1 MTIAAIALSLAVLGA
16 PAEEANLQW
25 WFAPATEKVFPESQ
39 PIGTEED
46 GRVYCA
52 WGEYEALQ
60 LCLRSDVD
68 LPGLRVIVKPRPGYR
83 ALPKS
88 MFHFFE
94 VCYVPTPKDPVH
106 KWWPDPL
113 APLGPNHRVFDVKG
127 GETKE
132 VWCQVHIADDPPAP
146 GEYRMDVEVW
156 DTELPHETGIAHHR
170 LFSAPMS
177 VWVWPFHMPRTN
189 HLRTG
194 FGTWT
199 SMMAPKFGVHLQS
212 RQLRAL
218 KTQVYYELLNHRIC
232 ASELPFDVF
241 DQRSEHLMG
250 TPNVNG
256 CWMPMGLVDKPG
268 TLGIKWERVERRG
281 VPRKGYV
288 LPWDEATT
296 RGAYAQFRDRAKTVQ
311 EFAPGLKI
319 LGTFNG
325 PPEWA
330 PERTPIDALKG
341 YVDLW
346 CFITPQAA
354 NPQVAGELRER
365 QATGEE
371 GWCYV
376 CCSPRGGDWA
386 NYLINMSAL
395 QHRVLTWQIYKAG
408 LTGLLYWGVNYWEM
422 TDDPWADVATVK
434 WISDDIYGDGSLL
447 YPGRKVG
454 VFGPVTSIRLE
465 CIRDSLEDYEYLVM
479 ADRVLG
485 KEATMDAVGHV
496 TTGWTKFVT
505 SPADFE
511 SVRKDLGFALT
522 TAVSPCDVP

>member
-1 MTIAAIALSLAVLGA
+1 MCTAPGA
-16 PAEEANLQW
+16 STKP
-25 WFAPATEKVFPESQ
+25 
-39 PIGTEED
+39 
-46 GRVYCA
+46 
-52 WGEYEALQ
+52 LQ

-232 ASELPFDVF
+232 ASELPFDRVRPAVRAP
-241 DQRSEHLMG
+241 DGDAQR
-250 TPNVNG
+250 
-256 CWMPMGLVDKPG
+256 
-268 TLGIKWERVERRG
+268 ERVLDADGAGGQAGNAGDQVGARR
-281 VPRKGYV
+281 
-288 LPWDEATT
+288 AT
-296 RGAYAQFRDRAKTVQ
+296 RSA
-311 EFAPGLKI
+311 
-319 LGTFNG
+319 
-325 PPEWA
+325 
-330 PERTPIDALKG
+330 
-341 YVDLW
+341 
-346 CFITPQAA
+346 
-354 NPQVAGELRER
+354 
-365 QATGEE
+365 EE
-371 GWCYV
+371 GV
-376 CCSPRGGDWA
+376 CPS
-386 NYLINMSAL
+386 
-395 QHRVLTWQIYKAG
+395 
-408 LTGLLYWGVNYWEM
+408 
-422 TDDPWADVATVK
+422 
-434 WISDDIYGDGSLL
+434 
-447 YPGRKVG
+447 VG
-454 VFGPVTSIRLE
+454 
-465 CIRDSLEDYEYLVM
+465 
-479 ADRVLG
+479 
-485 KEATMDAVGHV
+485 
-496 TTGWTKFVT
+496 
-505 SPADFE
+505 
-511 SVRKDLGFALT
+511 
-522 TAVSPCDVP
+522 